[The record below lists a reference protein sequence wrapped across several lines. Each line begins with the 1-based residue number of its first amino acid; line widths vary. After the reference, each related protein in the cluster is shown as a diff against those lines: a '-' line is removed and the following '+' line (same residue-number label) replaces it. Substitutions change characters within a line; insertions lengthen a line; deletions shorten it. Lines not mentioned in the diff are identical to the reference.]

1 MSAKFET
8 RAAGQ
13 SDTPAM
19 ARVMVDTYLA
29 AHRGQMPEYLWRK
42 RRDKW
47 TYSESEEG
55 WRRVIADID
64 DETTP
69 DDVRLVAADVD
80 QVVALAYSS
89 VSSATPHLAP
99 VKALYV
105 EVTHQRRGIGRRL
118 VRAVVGQYGPT
129 SVNELHIG
137 VLASNARAR
146 RFYESIGGRLALE
159 REFDE
164 EGVMLPEVVY
174 EWNID
179 MSFRD

>member
-1 MSAKFET
+1 
-8 RAAGQ
+8 
-13 SDTPAM
+13 M

-29 AHRGQMPEYLWRK
+29 AHRGQMPEHLWQK
-42 RRDKW
+42 RRDEW
-47 TYSESEEG
+47 TYSESEKG

-69 DDVRLVAADVD
+69 DDALLVAMDAD
-80 QVVALAYSS
+80 QVVALVYSS
-89 VSSATPHLAP
+89 VSSATPDLAS

-129 SVNELHIG
+129 SVNVLHIG
-137 VLASNARAR
+137 VLASNAPAR

-164 EGVMLPEVVY
+164 EGVMRPEVVY
-174 EWNID
+174 EWNMD